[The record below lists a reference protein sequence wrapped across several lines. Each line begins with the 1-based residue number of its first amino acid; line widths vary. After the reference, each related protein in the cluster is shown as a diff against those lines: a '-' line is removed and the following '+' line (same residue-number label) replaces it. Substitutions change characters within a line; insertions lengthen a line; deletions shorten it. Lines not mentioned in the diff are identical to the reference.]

1 MDIAIEDKARKEL
14 SALTSKAKKVEYKS
28 DEFWALMKQ
37 QVDLKKAYLE
47 EYGADALAV
56 LNMPRK
62 RKDGLF
68 KSLNSKGNG
77 YGNM

>member
-14 SALTSKAKKVEYKS
+14 SALISKAKKVEYKS

-47 EYGADALAV
+47 EHGADALAV
-56 LNMPRK
+56 LNMPRR

-68 KSLNSKGNG
+68 KQLNSKGNG
-77 YGNM
+77 YGNF